1 MKIRRQVIGEE
12 MCICGGDVCA
22 GVVVKE
28 EETLEIFGSSTAHAQ
43 NLNILYTACDYFT
56 IHFYPQLVR

>member
-1 MKIRRQVIGEE
+1 

-43 NLNILYTACDYFT
+43 NLNILYTACDYVSV
-56 IHFYPQLVR
+56 HFYPQLVR